1 MKSILTS
8 IAIFLTGVGFS
19 QNTFGD
25 IIGTFVNKEKTEGI
39 FGAYVVTTRGEEVF
53 KAVTDE
59 DGRFRISAVPAGEYQ
74 VFFIDQENDTTYVPR
89 LVEVAPNGYGNTG
102 VVAQS
107 KMTLEEIKIYSGYQ
121 SLKLGVIPEIKLNAR
136 EIKHMANK
144 FDPKKMV
151 ASMTSDVRLM
161 DDGSLVFR
169 GARKGDLVNYI
180 DGIKTTDVQQVPS
193 SAIGYLMVYSGAIPA
208 KYGDTTG
215 GVVVMETKSYF
226 DLLREYNNR

>member
-1 MKSILTS
+1 
-8 IAIFLTGVGFS
+8 
-19 QNTFGD
+19 
-25 IIGTFVNKEKTEGI
+25 
-39 FGAYVVTTRGEEVF
+39 
-53 KAVTDE
+53 
-59 DGRFRISAVPAGEYQ
+59 
-74 VFFIDQENDTTYVPR
+74 VFFIDQENDTTYVPG